1 MKKLLTFFIVAT
13 LLVISSSAQSQ
24 EKNVTFQLRGGMTIS
39 NLYANDDRSFEV
51 ADPLI
56 GFNIDA
62 ILDIRAYKQFFIQT
76 GLKGVLK
83 GAQIDGVYDWSSTR
97 SDIDTRAFYLEVPIY
112 AVYKIELGSFE
123 NTINVA
129 TGPYLAYGIAGN
141 TSAGGVSISTFRDM
155 DVWNRFDA
163 GIGFETQ
170 FEMKKVLF
178 FLGTEIGLTRAWDRK
193 YMDDSDTYV
202 RNSSTYLG
210 VGFKF

>member
-1 MKKLLTFFIVAT
+1 MKKLFT
-13 LLVISSSAQSQ
+13 LLITSFLLIVSSTTQAQD
-24 EKNVTFQLRGGMTIS
+24 KDVTFQLRGGMTVS
-39 NLYANDDRSFEV
+39 NLYANNDRSLEV

-83 GAQIDGVYDWSSTR
+83 GAQIDGVYDWSSTS

-129 TGPYLAYGIAGN
+129 AGPYLAYGIAGN
-141 TSAGGVSISTFRDM
+141 TSAGGISISTFGDM

-170 FEMKKVLF
+170 FEMKKVVF
-178 FLGTEIGLTRAWDRK
+178 FLGTEIGLTRAWDKK

-202 RNSSTYLG
+202 RNSSTYFG